1 MERSCDTMS
10 TVLLLPT
17 KPARKLI
24 LKTSG
29 LAALVVLVGC
39 QQQIKPPVT
48 EIPTT
53 EKIQASIPKE
63 QADTEVAIEPSLP
76 EQIDWNRRSREI
88 ARTEL
93 SPFLREHTTKAKEKP
108 KIESPSPPAIPQESS
123 QDKIEAYTPIE
134 NTPATQT
141 IGETSISVISGA
153 PTAIISKDPTKTA
166 AKLLSQNQPES
177 AILTINGVDPR
188 TLSAS
193 QRAEILRIKASAY
206 RQLNMTIAALRFDA
220 ERLRYIESETLV
232 IVARKILEELD
243 QLPKRILSDLSVG
256 TDLLAG
262 MAHALQ
268 LKTTRNSDAVSQW
281 LRKYHNH
288 PLLKANL
295 SDYDFLT
302 EAEPPKDFEISVL
315 LPLSGDLATAGR
327 AIRDGILYEYQKH
340 RPNLGIALTIIDSE
354 SSTAGV
360 LKQIGRSSTTEF
372 VIGPLQKEKVTT
384 FLQTRPEVPVLALNR
399 VSTNKLEL
407 KSPFYSLSLAVEDD
421 AKSAVNQIAREMD
434 LPRVVVFHYDS
445 SLGTRTAKAVYNQI
459 EVIGGSTA
467 GVFVL
472 DQKKPEIAITKAFGI
487 SDSNDRR
494 RKLSKTLG
502 LRLEHTPRI
511 RQDMSAIIIH
521 TDPKRAQQI
530 RPLLDFY
537 YLEDTRVY
545 LIGAYRSD
553 ISDITEDLKNT
564 NVIVTPWDLGTT
576 AKIDLSSRQ
585 HAKGVFG
592 SLVAIGVDAMRMAIR
607 LGFGRSTSFHG
618 ETGYLTLG
626 ADSLIHRQLSNVRIS
641 KSQKISVDLWK
652 PLPSLLQSDLSHAE

>member
-1 MERSCDTMS
+1 MS

-29 LAALVVLVGC
+29 LAALVVVVGC
-39 QQQIKPPVT
+39 QQQVKPPVT

-63 QADTEVAIEPSLP
+63 NADTGVAIEPSLP

-93 SPFLREHTTKAKEKP
+93 SPFLREQTTKISEKP
-108 KIESPSPPAIPQESS
+108 KIESPPAITPKSS
-123 QDKIEAYTPIE
+123 QDKLEAHTPIE
-134 NTPATQT
+134 NTPATQA
-141 IGETSISVISGA
+141 IGETSTQVVSEA
-153 PTAIISKDPTKTA
+153 PTAIISEDPIKTA

-206 RQLNMTIAALRFDA
+206 RLLNMTIAALRFDA
-220 ERLRYIESETLV
+220 ERLRYVESETLV

-243 QLPKRILSDLSVG
+243 QLPKRILLDLSVG

-262 MAHALQ
+262 LAHALQ
-268 LKTTRNSDAVSQW
+268 LKTTRNLDAVSQW
-281 LRKYHNH
+281 LRKYQNH

-302 EAEPPKDFEISVL
+302 DAEPPKDFEISVL

-327 AIRDGILYEYQKH
+327 AIRDGILYEYQKY

-354 SSTAGV
+354 SSTADA
-360 LKQIGRSSTTEF
+360 LAQIGRSSATEF

-399 VSTNKLEL
+399 VPTNKLEL
-407 KSPFYSLSLAVEDD
+407 KSPVYSLSLAVEDD

-434 LPRVVVFHYDS
+434 LPRIVVFHYDS
-445 SLGTRTAKAVYNQI
+445 SLGTRTAKAVHNQI
-459 EVIGGSTA
+459 GVIGGSTA

-472 DQKKPEIAITKAFGI
+472 DQKKPEIVITKAFGI

-502 LRLEHTPRI
+502 LQLEHTPRI
-511 RQDMSAIIIH
+511 RQDMSAVIIH

-537 YLEDTRVY
+537 YLKDTMVY

-553 ISDITEDLKNT
+553 ISDIAEDLKNT
-564 NVIVTPWDLGTT
+564 NVMVTPWDLGTT
-576 AKIDLSSRQ
+576 AKDDLNSRQ

-592 SLVAIGVDAMRMAIR
+592 SLVAIGVDAMRMAIQ
-607 LGFGRSTSFHG
+607 LGFGGSTSFHG

-641 KSQKISVDLWK
+641 KSQEISIDLWK
-652 PLPSLLQSDLSHAE
+652 PLPSLLQSDLSRAE